1 MLPSPPVCLTQRTPF
16 LARDGVSL
24 KHRATTGHHLRSSA
38 PNTLDRAPGSS
49 CQNLSVI
56 VASRILPTA
65 YSHLFREAS
74 AVRPQHGYRRLR
86 SKSHDPLLSWHPAWN
101 QTVRMAIIALFAA
114 RSPSHV
120 IPVGAGSML
129 RPRPPPTQAPSAR
142 YLTFS

>member
-1 MLPSPPVCLTQRTPF
+1 MLPALPAVCLIHTHARTTPV
-16 LARDGVSL
+16 LRCAMACRLSIKGHS
-24 KHRATTGHHLRSSA
+24 GHHQTGLPAAAARTYPLLSHLASSPLLLHTPTPTA
-38 PNTLDRAPGSS
+38 RHPLSGLS
-49 CQNLSVI
+49 SVI
-56 VASRILPTA
+56 EGWSP
-65 YSHLFREAS
+65 
-74 AVRPQHGYRRLR
+74 
-86 SKSHDPLLSWHPAWN
+86 SHDPLLSWHPAWN